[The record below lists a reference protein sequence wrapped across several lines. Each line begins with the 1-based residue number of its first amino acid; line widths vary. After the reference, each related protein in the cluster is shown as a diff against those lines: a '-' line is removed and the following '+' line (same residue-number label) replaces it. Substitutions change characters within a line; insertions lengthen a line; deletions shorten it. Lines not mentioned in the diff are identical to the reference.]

1 MDESVYPIKFN
12 DKIII
17 SIADGIA
24 DYSILDSP
32 LISVLSQ
39 ARLQTQSYPECDE
52 GCESDGGEEV
62 SGEFVVAGRDAAE
75 VLDATEG
82 VFDQVAVSVSPR
94 VIGDGALSVAAS
106 RNDGHDRDAAQHLA
120 QRIGVIS
127 LVGED
132 VAGSGQICEQ
142 NRCGLHVGD
151 IARGQVKSK
160 GSPQNVCQS
169 VDFAGL
175 AAARWTDALRFRPP
189 FPP

>member
-1 MDESVYPIKFN
+1 MVVTLVWKLLF
-12 DKIII
+12 
-17 SIADGIA
+17 AF
-24 DYSILDSP
+24 
-32 LISVLSQ
+32 
-39 ARLQTQSYPECDE
+39 RLQTQSYPECDE

-94 VIGDGALSVAAS
+94 VTGDGALSVAAS
-106 RNDGHDRDAAQHLA
+106 RNDGHDRDAA

-151 IARGQVKSK
+151 IACGQVKSK
-160 GSPQNVCQS
+160 GSPRNICQS